1 MRLIAVF
8 TVMALAAL
16 LPAQNSVTATS
27 TQISSYS
34 SEQSD
39 NAGGKQ
45 TSRIGNGDTYS
56 MIIRVDLA
64 GLTPTEVCTLY
75 LIQMPAGVGSQTFDY
90 ADNEFNTRVSTVR
103 GTWNTGSSSVEA
115 PEEGSVC
122 YKYRAYSAASPTL
135 WRVGFS
141 NSTVEFESMAA
152 GGSGTHN
159 NSTDVTLNTAASG
172 LPSYAVLDLALIQD
186 LASGACGGLR
196 IKKAIG
202 EDAVEMR
209 FSNQGVMLAWDPA
222 ANPIVIERNVRLA
235 GRAVFNAPEPF
246 TAATRIFYPGA
257 DATVS
262 VYDLSGARVSTVSG
276 KNGIAAWN
284 GTDARGR
291 NAASGIYVYRLD
303 LDGKRLVSQMNLAR

>member
-1 MRLIAVF
+1 
-8 TVMALAAL
+8 
-16 LPAQNSVTATS
+16 
-27 TQISSYS
+27 
-34 SEQSD
+34 
-39 NAGGKQ
+39 
-45 TSRIGNGDTYS
+45 
-56 MIIRVDLA
+56 
-64 GLTPTEVCTLY
+64 
-75 LIQMPAGVGSQTFDY
+75 VGTQTFDY
-90 ADNEFNTRVSTVR
+90 ADNEFNTRVATVR
-103 GTWNTGSSSVEA
+103 GTWNTGTAGAEG

-122 YKYRAYSAASPTL
+122 FKYRAYSAASPTL
-135 WRVGFS
+135 WREGFS

-172 LPSYAVLDLALIQD
+172 LPSYAVLDVALIQD
-186 LASGACGGLR
+186 LASGAGGGRR

-222 ANPIVIERNVRLA
+222 ANPIVIERNVRLPE
-235 GRAVFNAPEPF
+235 RTVFNAPEPF

-257 DATVS
+257 ADAAVS
-262 VYDLSGARVSTVSG
+262 IYNLSGALVRTVSG
-276 KNGIAAWN
+276 KSGSAVWN

-303 LDGKRLVSQMNLAR
+303 LDGKRLVRQMNLAR